1 MSSIAKSPLKGL
13 RPTRMKAGISRVE
26 DLANGQEA
34 LGPGV
39 GAKTVY
45 YCDGNAGNDNN
56 SGVGGWENAYKTLA
70 TAMAASHADI
80 ALNKFGWAAR
90 NVIYCRA
97 DWFVE
102 DLVALPQKTDVIG
115 VGSAD
120 GRKGAGIT
128 GNHAPVNTT
137 AGCRFFN
144 FNFQPTA
151 AADLWIL
158 TNATSGLEFWNC
170 RFLSTNGATVAVSGI
185 DTTASTFLKVIGC
198 EFSGQFSADYI
209 DIGAGAIDS
218 MVIMDNIMSG
228 GSDNGIMV
236 TDTATVTATRRGMI
250 IGNFIECADIAIDV
264 NSTSLF
270 NVFNNRLI
278 SGEAVGSGSYVIDL
292 TYAVDNILTGN
303 DISVRI
309 PSVTDITT

>member
-1 MSSIAKSPLKGL
+1 MSGEAKAPIGGV
-13 RPTRMKAGISRVE
+13 RPTRLKAGISRVE

-56 SGVGGWENAYKTLA
+56 SGVGGWENAYKTLSI
-70 TAMAASHADI
+70 AMAASHADI

-90 NVIYCRA
+90 NVIYCRG

-115 VGSAD
+115 VGSSD
-120 GRKGAGIT
+120 GFKGAGIT
-128 GNHAPVNTT
+128 GNHVPVNAAIGT
-137 AGCRFFN
+137 RFYN
-144 FNFQPTA
+144 FNFRATA
-151 AADLWIL
+151 AADLWVI
-158 TNATSGLEFWNC
+158 TGAVAGLEFHNC
-170 RFLSTNGATVAVSGI
+170 RFLSGGTAPVSGI
-185 DTTASTFLKVIGC
+185 DATACTFLKVIGC
-198 EFSGQFSADYI
+198 EFSGSFSANYI
-209 DIGAGAIDS
+209 DIGPGAIDN
-218 MVIMDNIMSG
+218 MVIKDNIMSG

-236 TDTATVTATRRGMI
+236 TGTATMTATRRGMI
-250 IGNFIECADIAIDV
+250 IGNFIECADITIDV

-270 NVFNNRLI
+270 NVIGNRMI
-278 SGEAVGSGSYVIDL
+278 SQEAVGSSSYVIDL
-292 TYAVDNILTGN
+292 TFAADNILTGN

-309 PSVTDITT
+309 PSTTDITT